1 MCGTGGAVTYAGGG
15 VHVFATGWRNWAG
28 NQEAR
33 PAKVVA
39 PADAAGVADAV
50 MAAAAEG
57 RRVKAAGSG
66 HSFTG
71 VAVTDGHLM
80 RLDRMTDV
88 VAVDPPTGLVTVQA
102 GMPIHR
108 LNAVLAEHGL
118 AMTNLGDVD
127 RQTVSGAIATG
138 THGTGARFG
147 GLATQVHGLEL
158 VLADGSFVR
167 CSADERPE
175 IFDAARIGLGA
186 LGVVTALTLR
196 CEPAYLLRAVEE
208 PMPLDR
214 VLDGLDAFVD
224 GNDHFEFYWFPH
236 TKLALTKRN
245 NRVHE
250 DTPPQP
256 VGAFRGWLDDEFL
269 SNTVF
274 GLVNRFCAAM
284 PRLTPAVNNVSA
296 RALSARTYVD
306 ASYRVFCSPRRVRFK
321 EMEYALPRNALR
333 DVLREVDAWLRRSG
347 ELVPF
352 PVEVRFAAADD
363 VWLSTAYERESTY
376 LAVHQYH
383 PLPHG
388 RYFDAVERIAV
399 AAGGRPHWGKLH
411 SLDAAALA
419 ERHPRLADF
428 VAVRDKLDPN
438 RVFGNAYLDRV
449 LG

>member
-1 MCGTGGAVTYAGGG
+1 VI
-15 VHVFATGWRNWAG
+15 ATGWRNWAG

-39 PADAAGVADAV
+39 PVDAAGVADAV
-50 MAAAAEG
+50 TAAVVGG
-57 RRVKAAGSG
+57 RHVKAVGSG

-71 VAVTDGHLM
+71 VAVTDGHM
-80 RLDRMTDV
+80 VRLDRMADLL
-88 VAVDPPTGLVTVQA
+88 AVDRETGLVTVQA

-118 AMTNLGDVD
+118 AMTNLGDID
-127 RQTVSGAIATG
+127 RQTISGAIATG
-138 THGTGARFG
+138 THGTGARLG
-147 GLATQVHGLEL
+147 GLATQVRGLEIA
-158 VLADGSFVR
+158 LADGSLVP

-186 LGVVTALTLR
+186 FGVLTALTLQ
-196 CEPAYLLRAVEE
+196 CEPAYLLSAVEE
-208 PMPLDR
+208 PMPLER
-214 VLDGLDAFVD
+214 VLDELDELVD

-236 TKLALTKRN
+236 TKIALTKRN
-245 NRVHE
+245 NRVA
-250 DTPPQP
+250 DGTPAQP
-256 VGAFRGWLDDEFL
+256 VGGFRGWLDDEFL

-274 GLVNRFCAAM
+274 GLANRLCAAM

-321 EMEYALPRNALR
+321 EMEYALPRQAIR
-333 DVLREVDAWLRRSG
+333 DVLRELDEWLRRSG

-363 VWLSTAYERESTY
+363 VWMSTAYGRESAY

-383 PLPHG
+383 PLPHE
-388 RYFDAVERIAV
+388 RYFDAVERIA
-399 AAGGRPHWGKLH
+399 AAADGRPHWGKLH

-419 ERHPRLADF
+419 ERHPRFADF
-428 VAVRDKLDPN
+428 VAVRDKLDPT
-438 RVFGNAYLDRV
+438 RVFANAYLDRV